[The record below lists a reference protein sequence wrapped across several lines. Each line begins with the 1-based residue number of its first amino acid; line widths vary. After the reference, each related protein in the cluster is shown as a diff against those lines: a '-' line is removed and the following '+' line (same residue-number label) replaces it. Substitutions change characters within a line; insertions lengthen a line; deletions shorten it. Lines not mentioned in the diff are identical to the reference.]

1 MILDIF
7 ETVGDFF
14 ADMFDAVA
22 DAFSAVT
29 DWMNDNLADGPWA
42 ALLTV
47 VIITI
52 IGIAVL

>member
-29 DWMNDNLADGPWA
+29 DWMNDNLPSGPWA
-42 ALLTV
+42 GLLTV
-47 VIITI
+47 IIITI
-52 IGIAVL
+52 IAIATL